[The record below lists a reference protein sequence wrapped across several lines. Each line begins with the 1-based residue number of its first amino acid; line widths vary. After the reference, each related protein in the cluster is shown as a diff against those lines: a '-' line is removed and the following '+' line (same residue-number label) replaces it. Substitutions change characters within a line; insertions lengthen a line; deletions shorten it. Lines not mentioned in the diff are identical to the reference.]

1 MADIPSIASLRK
13 VYKLKSLREEDIKPH
28 PIDQFEIWWNEA
40 IEQQVDEPN
49 AMTLAT
55 CTASGRPSAR
65 TVLLKGV
72 DKRGFV
78 FYTNYESRKAREIE
92 ENAYVALLFFWK
104 VLERQVRIE
113 GTIQKVNA
121 AESDEYFSIRPRESQ
136 LGAWSSP
143 QSSVIESAEYLQR
156 NLVKYAEKFKGKH
169 VTRPDYWGGYLVQPD
184 AIEFWQGRPGRL
196 HDRLKY
202 FRSENNDWIIHRLAP

>member
-1 MADIPSIASLRK
+1 MADSPSIASLRK
-13 VYKLKSLREEDIKPH
+13 VYKLKSLREEDVKPH

-65 TVLLKGV
+65 IVLLKRV
-72 DKRGFV
+72 DKKGFV
-78 FYTNYESRKAREIE
+78 FYTNYESRKAKEIE

-104 VLERQVRIE
+104 TLERQVRIE
-113 GTIQKVNA
+113 GTIRKINA

-156 NLVKYAEKFKGKH
+156 NLVKYAEKFKDKQ

-184 AIEFWQGRPGRL
+184 AIEFW
-196 HDRLKY
+196 
-202 FRSENNDWIIHRLAP
+202 